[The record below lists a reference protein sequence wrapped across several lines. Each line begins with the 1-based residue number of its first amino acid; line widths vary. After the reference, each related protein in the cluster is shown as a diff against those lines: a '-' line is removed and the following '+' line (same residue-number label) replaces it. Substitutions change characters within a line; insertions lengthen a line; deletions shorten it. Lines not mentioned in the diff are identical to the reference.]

1 MKLISSLLSVGQALQ
16 VKLVGVERHDEATKV
31 VLQQLCLGKVMVGHV
46 IKRESDS
53 VHLILYDT
61 TLDSDVNINAL
72 LEKNIMELS

>member
-1 MKLISSLLSVGQALQ
+1 M
-16 VKLVGVERHDEATKV
+16 KLVGEERHDEATKV

-53 VHLILYDT
+53 VYLILYDT

>member
-1 MKLISSLLSVGQALQ
+1 M
-16 VKLVGVERHDEATKV
+16 KLVGVERHDEATKV

-53 VHLILYDT
+53 VYLILYDT

-72 LEKNIMELS
+72 LEKNIKELS